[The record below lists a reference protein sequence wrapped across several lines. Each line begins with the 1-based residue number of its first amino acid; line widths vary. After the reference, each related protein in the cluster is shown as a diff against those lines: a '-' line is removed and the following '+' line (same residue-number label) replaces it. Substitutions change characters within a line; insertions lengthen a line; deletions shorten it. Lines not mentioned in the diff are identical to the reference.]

1 MQGEPESL
9 LEKFIVGINT
19 VGKGRREGDKAGLG
33 AGNGGGAA
41 PPHPLHRARD
51 GIPPWALSWAPAA
64 KREKGGRNRV
74 HEPELTPSPEES
86 LGCLFKSPLKPQQIS
101 HCPFKTKT
109 NLLQKILKWKV
120 LTFLGIFFPI
130 IFFPVSPIHPI
141 WH

>member
-51 GIPPWALSWAPAA
+51 GLHTMGFVLGSCSQ
-64 KREKGGRNRV
+64 EGKGRK
-74 HEPELTPSPEES
+74 ES
-86 LGCLFKSPLKPQQIS
+86 
-101 HCPFKTKT
+101 CP
-109 NLLQKILKWKV
+109 
-120 LTFLGIFFPI
+120 
-130 IFFPVSPIHPI
+130 
-141 WH
+141 